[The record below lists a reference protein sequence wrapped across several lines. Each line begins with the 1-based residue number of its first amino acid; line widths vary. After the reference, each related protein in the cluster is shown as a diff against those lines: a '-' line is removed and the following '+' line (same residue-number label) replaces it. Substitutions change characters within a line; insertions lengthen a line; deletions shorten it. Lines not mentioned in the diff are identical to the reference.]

1 MWDNDKSRAVDSYD
15 YKVSPNPNDNCVCG
29 SRSYIKLIIIHCTTY
44 SIATRVFFPPFCFS
58 FFFIFTM
65 GELTSTVD
73 ITLVSVNTCVMY
85 MLLTFVICF
94 FLC

>member
-58 FFFIFTM
+58 FFYFHNGRT
-65 GELTSTVD
+65 D
-73 ITLVSVNTCVMY
+73 IHCGYYAGFCQY
-85 MLLTFVICF
+85 MCYVYVTPNCDMF
-94 FLC
+94 F